1 MKIFVEASYDAMSER
16 AFHDMMAELEG
27 NPAALICPAS
37 GDSPAGLYK
46 LLVKT
51 KPNTADWHFIGLD
64 EWVGMNG
71 NDEGSCRWHL
81 NKDLF
86 NPLGVENE
94 RICFFDGRAEHLTE
108 ECLAIERF
116 IERKGGI
123 DLAVVGLGM
132 NGHVG
137 MNEPGV
143 DPLLHSHIVELHA
156 QTRASA
162 QKYFTSFTQLEKG
175 ISLGIANLM
184 EAKSVLLLVSG
195 KSKAAIVKQ
204 VLEEEISASAPASLL
219 KSHAGLRV
227 YLDREAASL
236 LQKNVYAE

>member
-1 MKIFVEASYDAMSER
+1 MKIFVEADYAAMSQK
-16 AFHDMMAELEG
+16 AFRDTMAELEG
-27 NPAALICPAS
+27 NLAPLICPAS

-46 LLVKT
+46 LLVQQ
-51 KPNTADWHFIGLD
+51 KPDTTGWHFIGLD

-71 NDEGSCRWHL
+71 ADEGSCRWHL
-81 NKDLF
+81 NRELF
-86 NPLGVENE
+86 NPLGIKDDH
-94 RICFFDGRAEHLTE
+94 ICFFNGRAEHLIE
-108 ECLAIERF
+108 ECLATERF

-143 DPLLHSHIVELHA
+143 EPLLYSHIVELHA
-156 QTRASA
+156 QTIASA
-162 QKYFTSFTQLEKG
+162 QKYFSGFTQLEKG

-195 KSKAAIVKQ
+195 KQKAAIVKQ
-204 VLEEEISASAPASLL
+204 VLEEQISSKLPASLL
-219 KSHAGLRV
+219 RTHAHLSV
-227 YLDREAASL
+227 YLDKDAASL
-236 LQKNVYAE
+236 LQKDIYAE